1 MIHSAHLRA
10 KRALDQNAAFLAL
23 LTMKLLIKLGMAS
36 LVIFAAAAS
45 ATVCLA
51 QERVDGVRIEKRGL
65 FIKEV
70 VTDEINIVNGKEFK
84 GAKRIAISAF
94 NVAFPAENHYTAI
107 TERHS
112 LLARTSSSAKAYMDT
127 VMTGVDQATQQR
139 IADKAYTV
147 FVQQLTAAGYDVVEP
162 AELAQLTPE
171 YATWE
176 ALPNFTQGRFGTYVA
191 PTGRAL
197 FFLQGDS
204 AKRDTSG
211 QFGAQAISFRAL
223 DKPQAHSRSPY
234 LAYDGKLGIL
244 AVTIVVDYG
253 VYSSSGL
260 AGTKGAGATAEYKPG
275 VTIAAGNDLESA
287 TVVKSWGPN
296 SGGFPGGAFLLKPV
310 RSESAFVTITGME
323 ARKEK
328 AEDVAVRDIKVTAD
342 PAKFAEVADEVLLIA
357 LPKLVNAMVAE
368 R

>member
-1 MIHSAHLRA
+1 
-10 KRALDQNAAFLAL
+10 
-23 LTMKLLIKLGMAS
+23 MKLLIKLGMAS
-36 LVIFAAAAS
+36 LVIFGAANTS
-45 ATVCLA
+45 IA
-51 QERVDGVRIEKRGL
+51 QERVDGVGVEKRGL

-70 VTDEINIVNGKEFK
+70 IADEINMYNGKEFK

-94 NVAFPAENHYTAI
+94 NVAFPSENHYTAI
-107 TERHS
+107 TERRS

-139 IADKAYTV
+139 IADKAYAV
-147 FVQQLTAAGYDVVEP
+147 SVQKLVAAGYDVVEP
-162 AELAQLTPE
+162 AELAELTPE

-176 ALPNFTQGRFGTYVA
+176 PLPNFTQGRFGTYVA

-211 QFGAQAISFRAL
+211 QFGAQAISFRAP

-234 LAYDGKLGIL
+234 LAYEGKLGIL

-260 AGTKGAGATAEYKPG
+260 SGTQGAGASVAYKPG
-275 VTIAAGNDLESA
+275 VTIAAGNGLDSA
-287 TVVKSWGPN
+287 TVIKIWGPN
-296 SGGFPGGAFLLKPV
+296 SGGFPGGAFLLKPI
-310 RSESAFVTITGME
+310 RSESAFATITGME
-323 ARKEK
+323 AHTEK
-328 AEDVAVRDIKVTAD
+328 AVGAAVRDVKLIAD
-342 PAKFAEVADEVLLIA
+342 PVKFAVAAEAVLFIA
-357 LPKLVNAMVAE
+357 IPKLVNAMVAE